1 MNMNGA
7 DSRSLRIKPLLNRK
21 DWRSRGSP
29 PKILIRESGG
39 HAMSSGLD
47 TFIYYTTAPIRLFG
61 RSRNFRLA
69 VGAVCIA
76 AVCIVGSLWLLKLSV
91 PSDDNR
97 PESIASLMPPPS
109 LPPVTQTSRI
119 MAPVSIALTAISHA
133 LDAAAPRE
141 FAGNIDNPVTQLLSK
156 GKINFTVARDNVS
169 ATGQPGSLTINAP
182 LSGTVRVTGQ
192 TGTTAGQSAGIGDA
206 IGSLIGGGE
215 VGKQI
220 SNIAAK
226 ALDQNT
232 DFRGNVV
239 VTSRPR
245 LTASWR
251 IEPNLAGRVDFNSAD
266 IAGMKV
272 NIGNEIHPVLDPIL
286 SNQIGALESRLR
298 NDPTIEHTAREQWGK
313 ICRTIPLGGGATGLP
328 PLWLEMRPIRVA
340 AAQPQFDARNL
351 ILTIGVQAE
360 TRIVPNETK
369 PNCPFPTQ
377 LELVPPMQDG
387 VLGIT
392 LPIDMPF
399 TELNQLIMRG
409 LKGRHFPEDG
419 NGTVDVEVLG
429 ARLGASGDRLL
440 VSLRVKA
447 REKKSWFG
455 FGAEADVHIWGK
467 PLLDEQNQILRLTD
481 ISLAMES
488 EAAFG
493 LLGAAARPAMPY
505 LQKAL
510 AEKVMVDL
518 KPFANDAKIKIA
530 AALAEFRES
539 GKDVRVDAAVNGVRL
554 KSIQFDARTLRVIAE
569 ADGTIRVA
577 VSKLPGA

>member
-1 MNMNGA
+1 M
-7 DSRSLRIKPLLNRK
+7 R
-21 DWRSRGSP
+21 
-29 PKILIRESGG
+29 
-39 HAMSSGLD
+39 SGLD
-47 TFIYYTTAPIRLFG
+47 KFIYYTTAPIRLFG
-61 RSRNFRLA
+61 RSRKFRLG

-76 AVCIVGSLWLLKLSV
+76 AVCFAGSLWLLKRFV
-91 PSDDNR
+91 PSDDER
-97 PESIASLMPPPS
+97 PERITGLKPPPP
-109 LPPVTQTSRI
+109 LQPVTQTSRV

-141 FAGNIDNPVTQLLSK
+141 FAGNIQNPVTQLLNNA
-156 GKINFTVARDNVS
+156 KIDFTVARDNVFVI
-169 ATGQPGSLTINAP
+169 GQPGSLTLNAP
-182 LSGTVRVTGQ
+182 LRGSVRLSGQ
-192 TGTTAGQSAGIGDA
+192 TGTTAGQSAGIGHA

-226 ALDQNT
+226 ALDQST

-239 VTSRPR
+239 VTSQPR
-245 LTASWR
+245 LTSAWR
-251 IEPNLAGRVDFNSAD
+251 IEPNLAGRVDLNSTE

-286 SNQIGALESRLR
+286 RNQIAALESRVR
-298 NDPTIEHTAREQWGK
+298 NDPIIERTAREQWGK

-340 AAQPQFDARNL
+340 AAQPQFNARNL

-369 PNCPFPTQ
+369 PNCPFPAQ

-387 VLGIT
+387 VLAIT
-392 LPIDMPF
+392 VPIDMPF
-399 TELNQLIMRG
+399 TELNQLIVRQ
-409 LKGRHFPEDG
+409 LEGRHFPEDG
-419 NGTVDVEVLG
+419 NGPVDVEVLG
-429 ARLGASGDRLL
+429 ARLSASGERLL
-440 VSLRVKA
+440 VSLRLKA

-455 FGAEADVHIWGK
+455 FGAEASVHIWGK
-467 PLLDEQNQILRLTD
+467 PVLEEQSQILRLAD

-493 LLGAAARPAMPY
+493 LLGAAARPVMPY

-510 AEKVMVDL
+510 AEKGMVDL
-518 KPFANDAKIKIA
+518 KPFANDAKTKID
-530 AALAEFRES
+530 AALAEFRKS
-539 GKDVRVDAAVNGVRL
+539 GQDVRVDAAVNGLRL
-554 KSIQFDARTLRVIAE
+554 IGIQFDARTLRVIAE
-569 ADGTIRVA
+569 ANGKVNVA
-577 VSKLPGA
+577 VSKLQGP